1 MRYQLSD
8 LVLLMASL
16 RDPEHGCPWDRS
28 QTYQSIVP
36 FTLEEAYEVSDV
48 IERGAFDELRG
59 ELGDLLFQVIFYSR
73 LAEEDGRF
81 TLNDVI
87 EAIVLKLLERHPHVF
102 PDATFESF
110 GENSGASVE
119 TIKQTWE
126 AKKAEERANRGQLDL
141 FDDVPLGLPALSR
154 AQKIQKRALRVGFDW
169 PSIDGVFDKIHE
181 ELDELHAARAD
192 EDIDAIREEY
202 GDLLFTMVSLARHLG
217 IESEQALRLATQKF
231 ESRIGGVLRLA
242 RAQGIDLTIA
252 TDNEKNGLWD
262 QAKNA

>member
-1 MRYQLSD
+1 MSYQLSD
-8 LVLLMASL
+8 LVQLMACL

-28 QTYQSIVP
+28 QTYQSIAP

-102 PDATFESF
+102 PDATFGSF
-110 GENSGASVE
+110 GESTGASVE

-169 PSIDGVFDKIHE
+169 SSIDGVFEKINE

-192 EDIDAIREEY
+192 ENIDAIREEF
-202 GDLLFTMVSLARHLG
+202 GDLLFTMVGLARHLSVD
-217 IESEQALRLATQKF
+217 SEQALRLATQKF
-231 ESRIGGVLRLA
+231 ESRIGIVTGLA
-242 RAQGIDLTIA
+242 NVQGIDLTIA
-252 TDNEKNGLWD
+252 TDKEKNGLWD
-262 QAKNA
+262 QAKNV